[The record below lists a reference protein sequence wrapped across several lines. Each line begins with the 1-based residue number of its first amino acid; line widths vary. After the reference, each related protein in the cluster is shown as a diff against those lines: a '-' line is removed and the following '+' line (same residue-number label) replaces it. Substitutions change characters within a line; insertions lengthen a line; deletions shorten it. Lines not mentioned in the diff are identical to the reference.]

1 MDFATIIGLLL
12 GIFLIGG
19 SMFLAGAT
27 AGLSIINFWNLESL
41 MVVLGGTLS
50 ATAIAF
56 RLNEV
61 KRVFGLIGFVFKKPA
76 FELDIVVDDIVSL
89 GEAYRKDRQSLEA
102 QASSV
107 NNRFLQDGVIFI
119 TQGLPLDDLRDI
131 MTTREEYRERREA
144 SEAGLM
150 KTLGTYSPA
159 FGMVGTLIG
168 LIMMLLGMGASD
180 GGDMAAQLG
189 QSMSIALI
197 TTFYGAVLA
206 NLLFLPF
213 AEKINSRNKENTVC
227 GELVIE
233 GLMLIHQK
241 KHPIVI
247 RDVLNSYIPPALR
260 KSEEEKYKWLITL
273 KRKQRNK

>member
-1 MDFATIIGLLL
+1 MDIATIIGLVL
-12 GIFLIGG
+12 GIGLIGG
-19 SMFLAGAT
+19 SMFLAGLSY
-27 AGLSIINFWNLESL
+27 GLSIGNFWNLES
-41 MVVLGGTLS
+41 MMIVLGGTLS

-76 FELDIVVDDIVSL
+76 FQLGDVVDDVVAL
-89 GEAYRKDRQSLEA
+89 GEAYRKDRQSLEQ
-102 QASSV
+102 QAA
-107 NNRFLQDGVIFI
+107 NLRNRFLKDGVIFI
-119 TQGLPLDDLRDI
+119 TQGISSDDLQEI
-131 MTTREEYRERREA
+131 MKTREEYRERREA
-144 SEAGLM
+144 NEAGLM

-168 LIMMLLGMGASD
+168 LIMMLLGMGSSD

-189 QSMSIALI
+189 TSMSIALI

-227 GELVIE
+227 GELIIE
-233 GLMLIHQK
+233 GLLLIHQK
-241 KHPIVI
+241 KHPIII
-247 RDVLNSYIPPALR
+247 RDMLNSYLPPGER
-260 KSEEEKYKWLITL
+260 KQSEE
-273 KRKQRNK
+273 